1 MNHSLI
7 GVIVNS
13 VPRCVTLGLSLVVA
27 AGMVAVS
34 TTQANASGKRVLQE
48 SAARQIEAQNAV
60 SPFQLMTGFVKFYN
74 AAKGYGYVSSVVGD
88 LFFSIASYIGNPS
101 EIKAGEHVGYDISGS
116 NAVNVRK
123 I

>member
-1 MNHSLI
+1 
-7 GVIVNS
+7 
-13 VPRCVTLGLSLVVA
+13 
-27 AGMVAVS
+27 MVAVS